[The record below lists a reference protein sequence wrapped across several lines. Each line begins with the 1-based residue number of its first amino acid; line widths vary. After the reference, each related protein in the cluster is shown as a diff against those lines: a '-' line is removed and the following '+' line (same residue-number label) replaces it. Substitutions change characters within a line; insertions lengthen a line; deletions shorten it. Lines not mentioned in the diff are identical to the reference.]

1 MALSLAEAREV
12 PAGSFLSRFRRGDR
26 GPSELR
32 KWFVANWTTLFILA
46 LLFAVALF
54 VRTYFGYDT
63 AMDGYLV
70 SGGSDSYYW
79 QRIIDYSA
87 ETGKQLYWDPLINY
101 PDGIRNPRP
110 PFYSMSIVVPAVFAQ
125 GMFESLDDAIGW
137 SLLWSTAFW
146 GALTIIPTYFVGKE
160 TFGRR
165 AGLAAAFFLA
175 VMPAHVQRSVFS
187 DADHDSFILFFIVL
201 TFYFLLRAV
210 KTQEHKRWVEN
221 WRSWSSIRAG
231 LGDYVRESRT
241 PMLYAL
247 MAGVAYGCVMIAWV
261 GFGYVTVLILA
272 YYLIQILLNKFK
284 GFDST
289 SVTIIVSLAMAFGYL
304 LAFPV
309 YYEQSLIPVRF
320 DVPVYLFVFAV
331 VFGMLFVI
339 SRDYPWTL
347 TLPATFLLLGAG
359 IVIINAIDPSLA
371 EAILSGQGYFVKS
384 KLYSTIA
391 EARAPDFS
399 ELAMSFGMVTFFL
412 SLTGLIWAIIKIPKK
427 ATAEYIF
434 IVVWLGA
441 AIFMAISA
449 GRFMFNAAPAFAL
462 AAAWVVVIIVDNLD
476 FNSVRKSLM
485 GASGSYWQIFRKSVK
500 IRHIVGVL
508 FIAFMVILPN
518 VWYGT
523 DAGIPSETK
532 ALLDKEIY
540 ESMPSFMRPDDYD
553 RINGSNWYLGAFGYS
568 IPLERYYF
576 PSAWEWFTE
585 YDSHI
590 PAAVDRPA
598 YVSWWDYGFEAVQA
612 GQHPTVADNFQNG
625 YQIAGN
631 IIMAQSEAEVIALFS
646 YRLLE
651 VAMRDAETRDALQG
665 MCERYGVDYERIYEI
680 VFGPV
685 QPIIDE
691 VLEDPAVYG
700 PMDSDLSGANAK
712 IVAARVELVKLDQD
726 ALVGFY
732 GELCSLTGWDIR
744 YFSVDSRMFPRSGT
758 DTGIFY
764 APAKLSDRR
773 IDQGSVPIDFYGI
786 NAVDQY
792 GREVALDQ
800 VTADMVIVDYSLT
813 YKPMFYNSTFYRAM
827 CGPSGYELGM
837 SNDGIP
843 SLSGTLQSLEVMP
856 GWNMAHF
863 RMVYRTAYY
872 NPYPIAEIPYH
883 RDAWTAI
890 SLEEA
895 QELQTKIQNNEIQGY
910 VDDSA
915 SSFYSAGV
923 VFLKYYKGAYVNGT
937 VTTEE
942 GYPVANVRA
951 TVQDEYGI
959 PHMSVLTDSE
969 GRYSLLAPFGEI
981 TLVLSMGDT
990 VTSSLVS
997 SNIIDR
1003 LEFNVTDD
1011 QAMRLPYDLDGDGM
1025 YDYMITKDYQ
1035 MRETQVTADLFWDID
1050 EEGNY
1055 TAETDEL
1062 IQDATVY
1069 AMDLVTGSMFEI
1081 DAPEGTFD
1089 TTLPPGTYDMWARIY
1104 GVNVTVSTNLTVA
1117 AGQKSTQKL
1126 ALKPSMLYGY
1136 LSYLDGESAIGI
1148 ELVMTELS
1156 RGYRVSALTDDE
1168 GAFRFEKLLSG
1179 DYSLTTTEPGYTLSA
1194 VTLTI
1199 TAGSDIFNNLTIFPE
1214 ATIRARVLM
1223 DGAGVPYAAYML
1235 SDIYSP
1241 GTVVSGLTDASG
1253 RIEVK
1258 VLKGVWTL
1266 YAVQTVGSES
1276 YAGAKTLDL
1285 RTADSVSTA
1294 VSLGQASSV
1303 SGGVRN
1309 PLGAT
1314 IRSGHVVFESSEGV
1328 RIPARIDT
1336 LGVYKMTLP
1345 YGTYEVTSYSTTGS
1359 CLFSGTTVVTGAATS
1374 YQVEMI
1380 EGVLVEGAIWLD
1392 RDSTGTL
1399 SAQELGRY
1407 AKLRLTDESGA
1418 LFTAA
1423 AAEDGNFT
1431 LVYPKAADGTLSVGE
1446 AGFSEWSVTSRFVN
1460 DTTNIGAVVGPDE
1473 VVVQGRIAYD
1483 GQGLRGIRVTFTPQV
1498 LLLDV
1503 VTAVTS
1509 SGGYYTASLLPAVYT
1524 VSVDQDTNPMG
1535 GERYICEEE
1544 FTLLPSGVP
1553 VQYSLTPDK
1562 KVEMHGVLFGAE
1574 SDMELSLSGP
1584 ETRAL
1589 TLGGTISYSA
1599 YLLPGEYNVYAKGY
1613 LGADVY
1619 ANVTSVTLSVDSR
1632 QHDFQLYPAHEL
1644 RGSIDIDGR
1653 PVTKEV
1659 TIRAVSALGE
1669 AVETTTSLSS
1679 YSIELPQGLYT
1690 VNFSMEDTK
1699 TEGGRTLYVE
1709 YEAEAP
1715 ILISTDDQRLNPS
1728 LSRRLDNTTFSGT
1741 VYGTGGAPVRAYLRM
1756 VPNTV
1761 FGLGLEFWTDTS
1773 GSFNVSMQP
1782 GDYTVHILRSQDK
1795 SAYLGTLRLERDVSM
1810 EQSFNLTSGLYISG
1824 RVFVA
1829 DAGASVDVSVATG
1842 SAKLQVT
1849 SDASGDFRVLV
1860 TEGSYILS
1868 ATTTRVENDLT
1879 VRYTGSLDVNVEDT
1893 DSYVTLN
1900 LLRSSTRTVSVS
1912 WDRNLTQTVPPG
1924 VLVKYA
1930 FTVTNTGNIEDKWSV
1945 SSSTTGFNISFTPS
1959 TFELGL
1965 GSEST
1970 ATVVA
1975 EITAHDDV
1983 AAGEALIS
1991 AVVRSSAQSSAR
2003 ATVNLYLNVSPVHDV
2018 RVFSLNESTYVTGW
2032 STITK
2037 FTVNNT
2043 GNIEDTFLVSV
2054 SNLDSLLSLGWSAT
2068 IIDPATG
2075 DEVTEVQVDAFD
2087 GMELAVNFTA
2097 TRSTPDV
2104 TASALV
2110 FAASAEQPASG
2121 SYGAVQVRLPDLVIG
2136 PGYVDAERAD
2146 ISYEYD
2152 VSRVLLNISLAIALV
2167 ALVVMFFVLRKR
2179 KGLGKGGAAK

>member
-1 MALSLAEAREV
+1 MAEAREV
-12 PAGSFLSRFRRGDR
+12 PAGSFLSGFRRGDR

-32 KWFVANWTTLFILA
+32 KWLVANWTTLFILA

-54 VRTYFGYDT
+54 VRTYFGYDL

-125 GMFESLDDAIGW
+125 GLFESLDDALGW

-165 AGLAAAFFLA
+165 AGLVAAFFLA
-175 VMPAHVQRSVFS
+175 LMPSHVQRSVFS
-187 DADHDSFILFFIVL
+187 GADHDSFILFFIVL

-221 WRSWSSIRAG
+221 WRSWRSIRAG
-231 LGDYVRESRT
+231 LGNYVRGSRT
-241 PMLYAL
+241 PILYSL
-247 MAGVAYGCVMIAWV
+247 MAGVAYGCVIMAWV

-272 YYLIQILLNKFK
+272 YYVIQILLNKFK

-289 SVTIIVSLAMAFGYL
+289 SATIIVSITMAFGYL
-304 LAFPV
+304 LSFPV
-309 YYEQSLIPVRF
+309 YYEQSLISVRF
-320 DVPVYLFVFAV
+320 DVPVYLFVVAI

-347 TLPATFLLLGAG
+347 TLPAIFLVVGAG
-359 IVIINAIDPSLA
+359 IVVINAVNPSLA

-391 EARAPDFS
+391 EARAPRFS

-412 SLTGLIWAIIKIPKK
+412 SLVGLIWAIIKIPKK

-462 AAAWVVVIIVDNLD
+462 AAAWVTVMIVDSLD
-476 FNSVRKSLM
+476 FNSVRKSLT

-500 IRHIVGVL
+500 IRHIVGAL

-532 ALLDKEIY
+532 ALMDKDIY
-540 ESMPSFMRPDDYD
+540 ESMPSFLRPDDYD
-553 RINGSNWYLGAFGYS
+553 RINGSDWYLGAFGYS

-576 PSAWEWFTE
+576 PAAWSWFAE

-590 PAAVDRPA
+590 PGLAERPA

-646 YRLLE
+646 FRLLE
-651 VAMRDAETRDALQG
+651 VAMRDAGMKDALSG
-665 MCERYGVDYERIYEI
+665 LFERYEVDYERMDEI
-680 VFGPV
+680 VLGSA

-691 VLEDPAVYG
+691 VLADPTVYG
-700 PMDSDLSGANAK
+700 PMDSDLSAANAR
-712 IVAARVELVKLDQD
+712 IVAARVELAKLGQES
-726 ALVGFY
+726 LVGFY

-773 IDQGSVPIDFYGI
+773 IELESIPIDFYEI
-786 NAVDQY
+786 RAVDQY
-792 GREVALDQ
+792 GRTVELDQ
-800 VTADMVIVDYSLT
+800 VTSDMVIVDYTLI

-827 CGPSGYELGM
+827 CGPSGYDLGM

-843 SLSGTLQSLEVMP
+843 SLSGTLQSLSVMP
-856 GWNMAHF
+856 GWNMNHF

-883 RDAWTAI
+883 RDAWVAI

-895 QELQTKIQNNEIQGY
+895 QELKTKIQNNQIQGY

-969 GRYSLLAPFGEI
+969 GKYSLLAPFGEV
-981 TLVLSMGDT
+981 TVVLSMGSGM
-990 VTSSLVS
+990 TSSLVG
-997 SNIIDR
+997 SNVIDR
-1003 LEFNVTDD
+1003 LGFNVTDD
-1011 QAMRLPYDLDGDGM
+1011 QAMRLPYDLDGDGI
-1025 YDYMITKDYQ
+1025 YDYIITKDYE
-1035 MRETQVTADLFWDID
+1035 MRETQFAADLFWDID
-1050 EEGNY
+1050 EDGNY

-1062 IQDATVY
+1062 IQDVTVY
-1069 AMDLVTGSMFEI
+1069 ARDLVTESMFEFHV
-1081 DAPEGTFD
+1081 PEGTLD
-1089 TTLPPGTYDMWARIY
+1089 STLPPGTYDIWAGIY
-1104 GVNVTVSTNLTVA
+1104 GVNVTVNTNLTIA

-1126 ALKPSMLYGY
+1126 ALNPGVFYGY
-1136 LSYLDGESAIGI
+1136 LSYVDGEPASDI
-1148 ELVMTELS
+1148 EIVMTELTN
-1156 RGYRVSALTDDE
+1156 GYQVSALTDEE
-1168 GAFRFEKLLSG
+1168 GAYGFGRLLSG
-1179 DYSLTTTEPGYTLSA
+1179 EYRLTTAEPGYTLSA
-1194 VTLTI
+1194 VTVKVA
-1199 TAGSDIFNNLTIFPE
+1199 AGSDLLNNLTIFPE

-1223 DGAGVPYAAYML
+1223 DGIGVPYAAYML
-1235 SDIYSP
+1235 ADVYSP
-1241 GTVVSGLTDASG
+1241 GTVVSGLTDANG
-1253 RIEVK
+1253 RFEAK
-1258 VLKGVWTL
+1258 VPKGVWTL
-1266 YAVQTVGSES
+1266 YAVSTVGLES
-1276 YAGAKTLDL
+1276 YAGARTLDL
-1285 RTADSVSTA
+1285 RTTDSISTT
-1294 VSLGQASSV
+1294 VSLSQASVV
-1303 SGGVRN
+1303 SGGVRSSAGT
-1309 PLGAT
+1309 L
-1314 IRSGHVVFESSEGV
+1314 IRTGHVVFENSEGV
-1328 RIPARIDT
+1328 RIPAHIDSV
-1336 LGVYKMTLP
+1336 GVYKMTLP
-1345 YGTYEVTSYSTTGS
+1345 YGTYRVTSYSTTNR
-1359 CLFSGTTVVTGAATS
+1359 CLFSGTAVVAVATTS
-1374 YQVEMI
+1374 YQVQMT
-1380 EGVLVEGAIWLD
+1380 EGVLVEGAIWFD
-1392 RDSTGTL
+1392 RDSMGTL
-1399 SAQELGRY
+1399 LPQELGRY
-1407 AKLRLTDESGA
+1407 AKLRLTDQTGA
-1418 LFTAA
+1418 LFTVVAA
-1423 AAEDGNFT
+1423 DDGTFS
-1431 LVYPKAADGTLSVGE
+1431 LVYPKAADAVLSVGD
-1446 AGFSEWSVTSRFVN
+1446 AGFSKWSVTSRFVN
-1460 DTTNIGAVVGPDE
+1460 DTKDVGVIVGPDE
-1473 VVVQGRIAYD
+1473 VVVQGRIVYD
-1483 GQGLRGIRVTFTPQV
+1483 GLGLRGIRVTFIPQV
-1498 LLLDV
+1498 PLLDV
-1503 VTAVTS
+1503 VTVVTS
-1509 SGGYYTASLLPAVYT
+1509 SGGYYTASLLPTTYS
-1524 VSVDQDTNPMG
+1524 VSVNQDTSPMG
-1535 GERYICEEE
+1535 GERYMYLED
-1544 FTLLPSGVP
+1544 FTLLPSGVSA
-1553 VQYSLTPDK
+1553 QYSFTPDR
-1562 KVEMHGVLFGAE
+1562 KVEMYGILFGAE
-1574 SDMELSLSGP
+1574 SDIELSLSGP
-1584 ETRAL
+1584 ETRIL
-1589 TLGGTISYSA
+1589 TLSSTINYSA
-1599 YLLPGEYNVYAKGY
+1599 YMLPGEYKVYAKGS
-1613 LGADVY
+1613 LGDDVY
-1619 ANVTSVTLSVDSR
+1619 ANITSVALSADSR

-1644 RGSIDIDGR
+1644 RGTITVDGR
-1653 PVTKEV
+1653 PATKAV
-1659 TIRAVSALGE
+1659 TITAVSAFGE
-1669 AVETTTSLSS
+1669 TVETTSSMSS

-1690 VNFSMEDTK
+1690 VKFSLEDLK

-1709 YEAEAP
+1709 YEAVAP
-1715 ILISTDDQRLNPS
+1715 ILISTDEQRLNPS
-1728 LSRRLDNTTFSGT
+1728 LVMRLDNTTFSGT
-1741 VYGTGGAPVRAYLRM
+1741 VYGTLGAPVRAYMRM
-1756 VPNTV
+1756 IPNSV
-1761 FGLGLEFWTDTS
+1761 FGMELEFWTDTS
-1773 GSFNVSMQP
+1773 GSFSVSMQP
-1782 GDYTVHILRSQDK
+1782 GDYTIHILRSQDK
-1795 SAYLGTLRLERDVSM
+1795 SAFLGTLRLERDVPM
-1810 EQSFNLTSGLYISG
+1810 EQSFNLTSGLYITG
-1824 RVFVA
+1824 KVLLA
-1829 DAGASVDVSVATG
+1829 DAGVSVEVSVATG
-1842 SAKLQVT
+1842 SAKLQAT
-1849 SDASGDFRVLV
+1849 SDASGEFRVLV
-1860 TEGSYILS
+1860 SEGSYILS
-1868 ATTTRVENDLT
+1868 ATTTRIENGLT
-1879 VRYTGSLDVNVEDT
+1879 VRYTGSLDVKVEGT
-1893 DSYVTLN
+1893 DRYVTLT

-1930 FTVTNTGNIEDKWSV
+1930 FTVTNTGNIADTWSV
-1945 SSSTTGFNISFTPS
+1945 TSSTAGFNVSFIPA

-1965 GSEST
+1965 GSNNK

-1983 AAGEALIS
+1983 AAGETLIS
-1991 AVVRSSAQSSAR
+1991 AVVRSNTQSSAR

-2018 RVFSLNESTYVTGW
+2018 RVFSLNESTPITGW
-2032 STITK
+2032 STLTK

-2054 SNLDSLLSLGWSAT
+2054 SNLDSLLTLGWSAT
-2068 IIDPATG
+2068 IIDPDTG
-2075 DEVTEVQVDAFD
+2075 DEVTEVEVDAFD
-2087 GMELAVNFTA
+2087 STELAVNFTA

-2121 SYGAVQVRLPDLVIG
+2121 SYGAVSVRLPDLVIG
-2136 PGYVDAERAD
+2136 PGYVNAERAD
-2146 ISYEYD
+2146 VSYEYD
-2152 VSRVLLNISLAIALV
+2152 VSKAALNISLAIAL
-2167 ALVVMFFVLRKR
+2167 ASLIAMFFVLRKR